1 MNVKTIVP
9 DNSVSLF
16 VKNILT
22 IESNNLDLNILPF
35 YADGYPGIM
44 FQETDNG
51 LYVLPQNKKMPDF
64 FLYGQTIH
72 PIELQIE
79 GKYKLIVFQLYPF
92 VIESFFDIN
101 PQILNDNCY
110 DLIQMR
116 NFDIEKEIS
125 KLKKTSNF
133 TEWTRV
139 ITDLLFSIFQTQKET
154 LDYKIQQ
161 GILQIV
167 ENNGLQTIKQ
177 LRELLNISER
187 TFERRFLAQVGIT
200 PKQFSKII
208 QFQSSLND
216 LQDKDFN
223 KLTDIVYKNGFADQ
237 SHFIRVFKA
246 FTGITPSSFNI
257 KSKYI

>member
-1 MNVKTIVP
+1 MNFKTIVP
-9 DNSVSLF
+9 SNSISLF
-16 VKNILT
+16 VKNVLT
-22 IESNNLDLNILPF
+22 IESDNPDLNILPF

-72 PIELQIE
+72 PIELQIK

-101 PQILNDNCY
+101 PQTLNDKCY
-110 DLIQMR
+110 DLIEMR
-116 NFDIEKEIS
+116 NFNIEKEIS
-125 KLKKTSNF
+125 KLKETSNF
-133 TEWTRV
+133 IEWTKR
-139 ITDLLFSIFQTQKET
+139 ITNFLIEMFRTQKEK

-167 ENNGLQTIKQ
+167 ENNGLQTIRQ
-177 LRELLNISER
+177 LREFLNISER
-187 TFERRFLAQVGIT
+187 TFEIRFLAQVGIT

-208 QFQSSLND
+208 QFQNSLTD
-216 LQDKDFN
+216 LQTNDFN

-246 FTGITPSSFNI
+246 FTGITPSNFNE
-257 KSKYI
+257 KSK

>member
-1 MNVKTIVP
+1 MVLQTN
-9 DNSVSLF
+9 L
-16 VKNILT
+16 ILS
-22 IESNNLDLNILPF
+22 EFLKLSQALNND
-35 YADGYPGIM
+35 
-44 FQETDNG
+44 
-51 LYVLPQNKKMPDF
+51 
-64 FLYGQTIH
+64 
-72 PIELQIE
+72 
-79 GKYKLIVFQLYPF
+79 
-92 VIESFFDIN
+92 
-101 PQILNDNCY
+101 CY
-110 DLIQMR
+110 DLNQMR

-125 KLKKTSNF
+125 KLKKTSDF
-133 TEWTRV
+133 TEWTGL

-161 GILQIV
+161 GILQII
-167 ENNGLQTIKQ
+167 ENNGLQSIKQ

-208 QFQSSLND
+208 QFQNSLID
-216 LQDKDFN
+216 LQDNDFI

-257 KSKYI
+257 KNK

>member
-9 DNSVSLF
+9 NNSISLF

-22 IESNNLDLNILPF
+22 FKSDNLNLNKIPF

-44 FQETDNG
+44 FQETDDG

-79 GKYKLIVFQLYPF
+79 GKYKFIVFQLYPF

-101 PQILNDNCY
+101 PQILNNDCY
-110 DLIQMR
+110 DLLQMR
-116 NFDIEKEIS
+116 NFDIEKEIL
-125 KLKKTSNF
+125 KLKKVSNF
-133 TEWTRV
+133 TEWTSH
-139 ITDLLFSIFQTQKET
+139 ITDFLFSIFQTQKEK

-167 ENNGLQTIKQ
+167 ANNGLQTIKQ

-200 PKQFSKII
+200 PKQFSRII
-208 QFQSSLND
+208 QFQSSLID

-246 FTGITPSSFNI
+246 FTGITPSSFNVT
-257 KSKYI
+257 SK

>member
-1 MNVKTIVP
+1 MNFKTIAP
-9 DNSVSLF
+9 INSISLF

-22 IESNNLDLNILPF
+22 IENDNLDSKNTLPF

-51 LYVLPQNKKMPDF
+51 LFVLPQNKKMPDF

-79 GKYKLIVFQLYPF
+79 GRYKLIVFQLYPF

-101 PQILNDNCY
+101 PQTLNDDCY
-110 DLIQMR
+110 NLKQMR
-116 NFDIEKEIS
+116 NFDVDNEIS
-125 KLKKTSNF
+125 KLKSTSNF
-133 TEWTRV
+133 TDWTNL
-139 ITDLLFSIFQTQKET
+139 ISTFLFAIFQSQKEK

-161 GILQIV
+161 GIMQIIAT
-167 ENNGLQTIKQ
+167 NGLQTIKQ
-177 LRELLNISER
+177 LREFLNISER

-208 QFQSSLND
+208 QFQNSLSD
-216 LQDKDFN
+216 LQDNDFT

-246 FTGITPSSFNI
+246 FTGITPSNFNT
-257 KSKYI
+257 KSN